1 MQRWPGWWQ
10 ALGGPP
16 RPPTRLP
23 TSWLLGLLLFPCALQ
38 LRGGRLLVTHT
49 GPPIIVSLAK
59 KAVSFGCSI
68 SYRLTPEFRDFSI
81 RYFHVN
87 LQGQPSPEKDVCSL
101 PSLGALNKTHIL
113 DCLVTPQLPDAS
125 ATGTYYCAVHWQH
138 LNVTGG
144 GTFILVRDA
153 GYREPPV
160 GPKQQLLFGFTGLLA
175 FLSVLGT
182 ALLIWKKKGMQLPGK
197 HPAQKCP
204 EPRATSHPEHPPAES
219 VYTALQRRQTEVY
232 AYIESEEG
240 ASPTAQSPPAQE
252 EPPRSE
258 DEGEFNLV
266 YENL

>member
-182 ALLIWKKKGMQLPGK
+182 ALLIWKK
-197 HPAQKCP
+197 
-204 EPRATSHPEHPPAES
+204 
-219 VYTALQRRQTEVY
+219 ALQRRQTEVY